1 VSVDVAVGGAVRV
14 GVSVMVSVEVCV
26 AVGGGELDGVR
37 VGVEVDDGD
46 ATLEA
51 VAEGTAI
58 DVVALAML
66 E

>member
-37 VGVEVDDGD
+37 VGVEVDYGD

-58 DVVALAML
+58 DVVALATL